1 MDRRRPVAGAAVP
14 LSRGIALSSVELSR
28 HRPPEIGRWRR
39 TCAPFLRGGTRGVLL
54 QVAMLTAI
62 VIFLAFI
69 GWNVV
74 ANLQRLGVHTGF
86 AFLTRPAGFDIS
98 QTLIPYSEASTYFA
112 AFIAALLNTV
122 LATALSIVFA
132 TLLGFVIAM
141 ARRSSNELVS
151 AAGAIYV
158 ETFRNIPLLIQ
169 LLFWYFAVMQSLP
182 LPRNSLN
189 ISDVIFLNNRGLFIP
204 WFDFHRL
211 ALTVPQ
217 LQGFNF
223 HGGLTILPELLAVTL
238 GLSIYSAAFIAEI
251 MRGGMQAISRGQIDA
266 ATSLGLTR
274 WQTIRF
280 VVVPL
285 ALRIIVPP
293 LGAYYIVMLKN
304 TSLGSAIAYP
314 DLILVVAG
322 TILNQTGQ
330 PIEAMLMTLATYV
343 ALGLG
348 VAVVTSLIN
357 RRLQR

>member
-1 MDRRRPVAGAAVP
+1 VLAGVT
-14 LSRGIALSSVELSR
+14 I
-28 HRPPEIGRWRR
+28 
-39 TCAPFLRGGTRGVLL
+39 FL
-54 QVAMLTAI
+54 I
-62 VIFLAFI
+62 VI
-69 GWNVV
+69 GGNVA
-74 ANLQRLGVHTGF
+74 ANLHRLGVRTGF
-86 AFLTRPAGFDIS
+86 AFLSRPAGFDIS
-98 QTLIPYSEASTYFA
+98 QTLISYSEASTYFT
-112 AFIAALLNTV
+112 AFVAALLNTV

-132 TLLGFVIAM
+132 TVLGFVGAL
-141 ARRSSNELVS
+141 ARRSSNQLVS
-151 AAGAIYV
+151 AIGAIYV

-182 LPRNSLN
+182 LPRNSLH
-189 ISDVIFLNNRGLFIP
+189 IGDVIFLNNRGLFIP
-204 WFDFHRL
+204 WIHLDRGL
-211 ALTVPQ
+211 SVSIPQ

-223 HGGLTILPELLAVTL
+223 HGGLTILPELLALTL
-238 GLSIYSAAFIAEI
+238 GLSIYSAAFVAEI

-266 ATSLGLTR
+266 AISLGLTR

-314 DLILVVAG
+314 ELILVVAG

-330 PIEAMLMTLATYV
+330 PIEAMEITLATYV
-343 ALGLG
+343 VLGLG
-348 VAVVTSLIN
+348 LAVATGAVN